1 MPNHKLSE
9 NVFLEK
15 IHLAMRWLVMSQAD
29 ITVLKIY
36 HFIYI
41 YISKFD
47 GEKRMIDCD
56 EPSKATPAFQID
68 LFAY

>member
-1 MPNHKLSE
+1 
-9 NVFLEK
+9 
-15 IHLAMRWLVMSQAD
+15 MSQAD